1 MSLDP
6 KPAQSC
12 LHCALARAIRRESG
26 ALAARGLAVTLG
38 RAEPV
43 WLPSTGARLYRA
55 LRRLLRE
62 AGSQAQGPSLKLTV
76 IDLTGK
82 SHVEVTATIPVGR
95 GSRVLACAFPRHA
108 PGSLVIRVSL
118 RGPRR

>member
-12 LHCALARAIRRESG
+12 LHCALARAVRRESA
-26 ALAARGLAVTLG
+26 ALAARGLSVSLG

-43 WLPSTGARLYRA
+43 WLPSPGARLYRA

-62 AGSQAQGPSLKLTV
+62 AGSQAQGPALHLPR

-82 SHVEVTATIPVGR
+82 SHLEGTPTTPLCR
-95 GSRVLACAFPRHA
+95 RPPA
-108 PGSLVIRVSL
+108 P
-118 RGPRR
+118 P